1 MDTAVTKKPKRTAC
15 DRCYELK
22 ERCERTSPSV
32 SCARCD
38 RLRLGC
44 LTVRPV
50 RPAGRRVHRTD
61 SMSRMALSN
70 SKTLQQQYQPRIE
83 TYLNMVPDLQPE
95 EKDLLTFLLSQ
106 PESLSQ
112 YVACPSF
119 QAGQQQL
126 FSAQFSAALPLLK
139 DALLACAI
147 TLRQSRTE
155 IVTDT
160 TFTVQYI
167 LKAMDVLRSLP
178 VLSSQD
184 AVLCNALGGLLAF
197 SISSAIGV
205 GVPDICR
212 HCLGTTTPFVE
223 TAVSDA
229 QNDPWKSFLILLE
242 TMDCLVYR
250 QKPILRIRVPLS
262 AAVDCRLG
270 LCLPLLPY
278 YHDLCVISNSLIN
291 VTDVNVMARL
301 QKQLDDIHCVVEPWQ
316 PSHLDQLVEQF
327 DSTEMIHLLAQAK
340 VYRLG
345 ALLLGHR
352 LRFPFGQQDS
362 QAEIWSKE
370 IIMELEM
377 AKGVTKR
384 SMRFVT
390 LPFIIAAVEAL
401 EENIRFKI
409 LELVNDC
416 VDHYSQ
422 FLQKA
427 TKIFLSRIWQE
438 RDMNLT
444 TRWFDSIYKPCPV
457 LYSINATCFVG

>member
-1 MDTAVTKKPKRTAC
+1 
-15 DRCYELK
+15 
-22 ERCERTSPSV
+22 
-32 SCARCD
+32 
-38 RLRLGC
+38 
-44 LTVRPV
+44 
-50 RPAGRRVHRTD
+50 
-61 SMSRMALSN
+61 MALSN

-352 LRFPFGQQDS
+352 LRFPFVS
-362 QAEIWSKE
+362 T
-370 IIMELEM
+370 
-377 AKGVTKR
+377 KGDEDI
-384 SMRFVT
+384 
-390 LPFIIAAVEAL
+390 FI
-401 EENIRFKI
+401 
-409 LELVNDC
+409 
-416 VDHYSQ
+416 
-422 FLQKA
+422 
-427 TKIFLSRIWQE
+427 
-438 RDMNLT
+438 
-444 TRWFDSIYKPCPV
+444 
-457 LYSINATCFVG
+457 